1 MAPYYPV
8 YLDLKGRPC
17 VIIGGGEVAERKIS
31 NLLDCQAKLTI
42 ISPEVTRPI
51 QEMASRAELEWLPR
65 EYRKGDLKGVFV
77 AIAATDRQRVNQAIA
92 KEAAIE
98 RVVLNVVDNTPLCT
112 FIAPSIV
119 KRGEVTVAVS
129 TGGTSPALARK
140 LRESLERSE
149 ALQYAP
155 LAGILSLARKELK
168 RRAVAVHPDR
178 WQECISGEL
187 LALVNA
193 GQEEQALEEL
203 LENLQHRIPEQGQT
217 VP

>member
-1 MAPYYPV
+1 MASYYPV
-8 YLDLKGRPC
+8 FLDLKGRPC

-42 ISPEVTRPI
+42 ISPEVTGPI
-51 QEMASRAELEWLPR
+51 HEMASRGELKWLPR
-65 EYRKGDLKGVFV
+65 EYRDGDLKGVFL
-77 AIAATDRQRVNQAIA
+77 AIAATDLQRVNQAIA
-92 KEAAIE
+92 KEAANE

-119 KRGEVTVAVS
+119 KRGDVTVAVS

-140 LRESLERSE
+140 LRVSLERSE

-168 RRAVAVHPDR
+168 RRAAEVHPDR
-178 WQECISGEL
+178 WQECINGEL

-193 GQEEQALEEL
+193 GQEEQAFEQLMHNL
-203 LENLQHRIPEQGQT
+203 LQGTPGQGQP